1 MTYGAI
7 EIEIEI
13 EKIEIE
19 TLIAD
24 WLKSADLTRSTPTF
38 KWEECRLAELNDAKR

>member
-1 MTYGAI
+1 MKFGRKAKNSHYVI
-7 EIEIEI
+7 S
-13 EKIEIE
+13 
-19 TLIAD
+19 LNAD